1 MTSRDPSSEAP
12 TMGQRIREFAGAD
25 GSGWSSVADADR
37 VLIVLIAG
45 FFATLPIANLLTIDL
60 GFPLTIAHLF
70 AAAIAVTLLWR
81 DRLRPRIVTW
91 LPASLLAAFCIVYA
105 VSFVLNLGSPL
116 PHYSWATGRN
126 APEIRSVTKVLWLF
140 GNVVIALVIANA
152 VRRTS
157 SERVAIRA
165 LAIGAVAATLYGLYQ
180 VIGGTYGFFVPLL
193 PGSGPIVGQ
202 PSHWIVLRAKGMFL
216 EPNFFGS
223 YLASAIPFVAV
234 GWISFRAQKVR
245 GGRTAAVVLPLTVA
259 GVIVTFA
266 IGGWLPAALAGLVLL
281 ALSGLVGARAL
292 FVRFGTAAIVATI
305 AMAILIPNFPRA
317 ASALVYKGALSTGA
331 ATTDD
336 TGPTAAPGATG
347 RPGTSPGAS
356 PTPSPEETLR
366 PEDAQIS
373 VEERSAL
380 SQAAI
385 SMFRS
390 SPIIGVGPGNFGFRY
405 DEFRPVGAP
414 APSQLFIATNIY
426 AELLAESGI
435 LGFVTFLIGFLGL
448 AGLAVRRAF
457 QARGMERLE
466 LAAGVAAMAAMAI
479 AFVASPTFTLLY
491 QWAILGLVSALVVRG
506 GHVRRTAEPPTEPAP
521 GGTAAS

>member
-1 MTSRDPSSEAP
+1 VS
-12 TMGQRIREFAGAD
+12 GAE
-25 GSGWSSVADADR
+25 R
-37 VLIVLIAG
+37 LLIVLIVG

-70 AAAIAVTLLWR
+70 AAAIAVTLLWQ

-105 VSFVLNLGSPL
+105 ISFALNLGSDL

-126 APEIRSVTKVLWLF
+126 APEIRSVTKVLWLI
-140 GNVVIALVIANA
+140 GNVAIALVIANA

-165 LAIGAVAATLYGLYQ
+165 LAIGAVGAALYGLYQ

-193 PGSGPIVGQ
+193 PGSGSIIGQ

-223 YLASAIPFVAV
+223 YLAAALPFVAV
-234 GWISFRAQKVR
+234 GWINFRNQKVT
-245 GGRTAAVVLPLTVA
+245 GGRTAAVMLPLTVA

-266 IGGWLPAALAGLVLL
+266 IGGWLPAGLAGLVLL
-281 ALSGLVGARAL
+281 TLSGLVGARAL
-292 FVRFGTAAIVATI
+292 LVRLGTAGIVATL

-336 TGPTAAPGATG
+336 TGPTPAPGPTG
-347 RPGTSPGAS
+347 RGPGQSPGAS

-373 VEERSAL
+373 VEERAAL
-380 SQAAI
+380 SQAAL

-405 DEFRPVGAP
+405 DQFRPAGAP
-414 APSQLFIATNIY
+414 EPTQLFIATNIY

-435 LGFVTFLIGFLGL
+435 LGFATFLIGFLGL
-448 AGLAVRRAF
+448 AGLAVLAAF
-457 QARGMERLE
+457 RARGLERLE
-466 LAAGVAAMAAMAI
+466 LAAGVAAMAALAI

-491 QWAILGLVSALVVRG
+491 QWAILGLVGALIVRG
-506 GHVRRTAEPPTEPAP
+506 QEKRPAEPQTESVA
-521 GGTAAS
+521 GDTAAS

>member
-1 MTSRDPSSEAP
+1 MP

-37 VLIVLIAG
+37 LLIVLIAG

-70 AAAIAVTLLWR
+70 AAAIAVTLLWH

-91 LPASLLAAFCIVYA
+91 LPASLLAIFCIVYA

-140 GNVVIALVIANA
+140 GNVLIAVVIANA

-157 SERVAIRA
+157 SELVAIRA

-202 PSHWIVLRAKGMFL
+202 PSQWIVLRAKGMFL

-223 YLASAIPFVAV
+223 YLASAIPFVAI
-234 GWISFRAQKVR
+234 GWISFRAQKVK
-245 GGRTAAVVLPLTVA
+245 GSRTAAVVLPLTVA

-266 IGGWLPAALAGLVLL
+266 IGGWLPAALAGLVLV

-292 FVRFGTAAIVATI
+292 FVRFGTAAIVATV

-317 ASALVYKGALSTGA
+317 AYALVYKGALSTGA

-336 TGPTAAPGATG
+336 ITPTAAPGSTAG
-347 RPGTSPGAS
+347 AGTSPGAS

-373 VEERSAL
+373 VEERSAMA
-380 SQAAI
+380 QAAL

-414 APSQLFIATNIY
+414 APTQLFIAANIY

-435 LGFVTFLIGFLGL
+435 LGLMTFLLGFLGL
-448 AGLAVRRAF
+448 AVFAVRRALH
-457 QARGMERLE
+457 ARGTDRLE

-479 AFVASPTFTLLY
+479 AFIASPTFTQLY
-491 QWAILGLVSALVVRG
+491 QWAILGLVSALVVRSRDPRPADPPIELGSG
-506 GHVRRTAEPPTEPAP
+506 GGA
-521 GGTAAS
+521 GS